1 MADIEGSIVELAD
14 LLRHPE
20 DLDKISFLKSE
31 FTRKKT
37 AIDGQLKIGL
47 KEQLE
52 VTQNGMGSISDG
64 QRTVNQIKEEMMKID
79 KLCAE
84 AQNMIRD
91 FPDINLVSQV
101 HRNFSQV
108 ETMKANIESFD
119 GRLKD
124 LEQMLREDDQDLENQ
139 PNLLNIHHG
148 LTQLRDIRDDAM
160 DQIKRASDTSLESHL
175 QDYFTRL
182 GDVIDWFDD
191 HVGTACMNLIPLV
204 QADNKGMVVR
214 LALVIEEEEKID
226 NRVKA
231 LQDAQRE
238 HKDLASR
245 FKSMTSGP
253 KQLRGYK
260 EKFLE
265 AIKYYVQPQFEKA
278 EGLFLE
284 EPEKLPNIMK
294 WYFNDLYVVKV
305 GMASLMPKKWK
316 IFKTYTD
323 SYHGMMHDWLIKH
336 IDNPELSPPHMLSII
351 DWSEKYYTKMAKL
364 GWDQATLQPHVLD
377 SREAELIREYRQLI
391 VKSVDEWMD
400 RMFAADKRSFVDRK
414 PDSLDTNE
422 HGYFR
427 TKTLGDM
434 WRMLKEQ
441 TAVAGSSNRTDVAE
455 GVFDA
460 MFRALKS
467 RQNLWQNMIDSEAQK
482 YKTPPGADGES
493 MQVFQDWL
501 VAIAN
506 DQIACIDDNEDQTGY
521 LTRFQRDLEPLVSPA
536 YMSAHALPALD
547 ALRDGFV
554 DLGTHCITAFA
565 GLIFAVDFRATVA
578 DFFTPKWYQEYGM
591 KRIATTFDDYI
602 GDYAKVLHR
611 SLLDVLVEELADDL
625 LAHYLSAAARNKGA
639 RFRRADPFTEKFKDD
654 VLTAFEF
661 FAGLGGDGGGGR
673 DELRGLVTV
682 DFAAIKRKWRVV
694 DKLVRLLEADKAG
707 VVVVYEEFKREC
719 WDLQM
724 GWVESVLR
732 ARDDFDRSMLA
743 AVKAK
748 AGEVYVERGP
758 ETIMSK
764 VK

>member
-1 MADIEGSIVELAD
+1 MAANDGTIVELAD

-31 FTRKKT
+31 FTRKKA

-47 KEQLE
+47 KDQLE
-52 VTQNGMGSISDG
+52 VTQSGMNSISEG
-64 QRTVNQIKEEMMKID
+64 QRTVSQIKEEMMKID

-91 FPDINLVSQV
+91 FPNINLVSQV

-108 ETMKANIESFD
+108 EAMKANIESFD

-124 LEQMLREDDQDLENQ
+124 LEQLLREDDRDIENQ
-139 PNLLNIHHG
+139 PNILNIHYG

-160 DQIKRASDTSLESHL
+160 DQIKRVSDASLESHL

-182 GDVIDWFDD
+182 DDVIDWFDD
-191 HVGTACMNLIPLV
+191 HLGTACMNLIPLV
-204 QADNKGMVVR
+204 RANNQGMVVR
-214 LALVIEEEEKID
+214 LALIIEEEEKSD
-226 NRVKA
+226 KKVKA

-238 HKDLASR
+238 YKDLASR

-260 EKFLE
+260 EKFLRAIE
-265 AIKYYVQPQFEKA
+265 AHAEPKFDSA
-278 EGLFLE
+278 EGRFLE
-284 EPEKLPNIMK
+284 EPGKLPKILA
-294 WYFNDLYVVKV
+294 WYFDDLNAVKL
-305 GMASLMPKKWK
+305 GMVNLMPKKWK

-323 SYHGMMHDWLIKH
+323 IYHSMMHNWLIKH

-351 DWSEKYYTKMAKL
+351 DWSEKYYAKMTRL
-364 GWDQATLQPHVLD
+364 GWDQKDLQPHVLD
-377 SREAELIREYRQLI
+377 GREIELIREYRQLI

-400 RMFAADKRSFVDRK
+400 RMFAADKKSFLERK
-414 PDSLDTNE
+414 PDTLDNNE

-441 TAVAGSSNRTDVAE
+441 TAVAGESGRADVAE

-467 RQNLWQNMIDSEAQK
+467 RQNIWQKMVDDESMRFMQ
-482 YKTPPGADGES
+482 PSADQEG

-501 VAIAN
+501 IAIAN
-506 DQIACIDDNEDQTGY
+506 DQIACIDDNEDAGQLGY
-521 LTRFQRDLEPLVSPA
+521 LTRFQQDLEPLVTPK
-536 YMSAHALPALD
+536 YMAHATTELD
-547 ALRDGFV
+547 TLRDGFV
-554 DLGTHCITAFA
+554 DLGTHCITTFVS
-565 GLIFAVDFRATVA
+565 LIFKVDFRSTVA
-578 DFFTPKWYQEYGM
+578 DFFTSKWYNEYAM
-591 KRIATTFDDYI
+591 KRITTTFDDYI
-602 GDYAKVLHR
+602 GDYSKVLHH
-611 SLLDVLVEELADDL
+611 SLLDILIEELADEL
-625 LAHYLSAAARNKGA
+625 LVHYLSSVRNKGVK
-639 RFRRADPFTEKFKDD
+639 FRRSDPFTEKFKDD

-661 FAGLGGDGGGGR
+661 FQNLNTRTDLAN
-673 DELRGLVTV
+673 LVTV
-682 DFAAIKRKWRVV
+682 DFTMIKQKWRVV
-694 DKLVRLLEADKAG
+694 DKMVRLLEADKTS
-707 VVVVYEEFKREC
+707 VVLVYEEFKRDY

-724 GWVESVLR
+724 NWVESVLR
-732 ARDDFDRSMLA
+732 SRDDFDRSMLSS
-743 AVKAK
+743 VKAK
-748 AGEVYVERGP
+748 AGQVYVERGP